1 MNGKKTGDLIELRLA
16 PEARVHRIGR
26 LRVEKRVLLHVPY
39 NLTVRSLDDG
49 WFKRSDKAA
58 PRVLE
63 IPTIAEVE
71 QLLYGVI
78 EIARGLAG
86 RFGSHR

>member
-1 MNGKKTGDLIELRLA
+1 
-16 PEARVHRIGR
+16 
-26 LRVEKRVLLHVPY
+26 
-39 NLTVRSLDDG
+39 LTVRPLDDG
-49 WFKRSDKAA
+49 WFKRSDKAS